1 MSWSLDARIPVSF
14 LPDLAALPGALA
26 AGKPAAIVSLAPPG
40 PKPEG
45 AVAAVCFEAGVTAH
59 PVSCAC
65 CQGAR
70 SAAAQAL
77 DGLFQ
82 ARARG
87 ASPWFDR
94 VLVLKEAG
102 DEVRAALREDSMA
115 AARFRIVQSG

>member
-14 LPDLAALPGALA
+14 LPDQNALPGALA
-26 AGKPAAIVSLAPPG
+26 VGKPAAIVSLAPPG

-45 AVAAVCFEAGVTAH
+45 AVAAVCFEAGATAH
-59 PVSCAC
+59 PVACAC

-70 SAAAQAL
+70 SPAAQAL

-94 VLVLKEAG
+94 VLVLEEAG
-102 DEVRAALREDSMA
+102 DEVRAALREDPMA
-115 AARFRIVQSG
+115 AARFRIVLSG

>member
-1 MSWSLDARIPVSF
+1 MSWSLDARIPVSIM
-14 LPDLAALPGALA
+14 PDQAALPGALA
-26 AGKPAAIVSLAPPG
+26 TGKPAAIVSLAPLG

-87 ASPWFDR
+87 ASAWFDR
-94 VLVLKEAG
+94 VLVLEEAG
-102 DEVRAALREDSMA
+102 DEVRAALRDDPMA
-115 AARFRIVQSG
+115 AARFRIVQSA